1 MALQSFSEIE
11 PVSHTV
17 RHHPSAGLHGQ
28 RPSVRPELVRRG
40 EKCCLLRKSSLTGRL
55 RHHAESAPPPSPRH
69 FLLHT
74 YLNID
79 VKKLGNQYQ

>member
-11 PVSHTV
+11 PVSPTV

-55 RHHAESAPPPSPRH
+55 RHRAETAPPQSH

-79 VKKLGNQYQ
+79 VKKLGISISM

>member
-17 RHHPSAGLHGQ
+17 RHHPSAGLRGQ

-40 EKCCLLRKSSLTGRL
+40 ESVVYRANL
-55 RHHAESAPPPSPRH
+55 PRQ
-69 FLLHT
+69 
-74 YLNID
+74 D
-79 VKKLGNQYQ
+79 V